1 MSKRR
6 RIAKELL
13 WFICTIV
20 GDFLAWSIFL
30 YITEPKASTIAEGW
44 EEVFEYPKVFL
55 IVISPVAFIYAVR
68 LTVWAIKELRRP

>member
-6 RIAKELL
+6 RIAKEWL

-20 GDFLAWSIFL
+20 GDFLAWSIFF
-30 YITEPKASTIAEGW
+30 YIIEPTSIAEGW
-44 EEVFEYPKVFL
+44 EEVFEDPVAFL